1 MTDILVA
8 CVGED
13 GSWTCSVRVVA
24 DHATEHEVV
33 VDEIDLPPSLDGA
46 DLEDVER
53 LVRSTFEFLLE
64 RESNEAILR
73 RFELAVVERY
83 YPDYPTEI
91 ARRVAAA

>member
-64 RESNEAILR
+64 RESKESILR
-73 RFELAVVERY
+73 SFALPVIGRY
-83 YPDYPTEI
+83 FPEYEDEI
-91 ARRVAAA
+91 RAACRE